1 MKLYDNDAYRDEF
14 MEGVY
19 SLLNDD
25 PTWNRANA
33 IIDLFDGEDHTIRPP
48 VRCVQIRRRMFRFH
62 SWTEWPNLS
71 SVCRGRAGKLD

>member
-33 IIDLFDGEDHTIRPP
+33 IIDLFDSAPAVEAIP
-48 VRCVQIRRRMFRFH
+48 V
-62 SWTEWPNLS
+62 SENAPSPWTS
-71 SVCRGRAGKLD
+71 CGRSTGSEPAP

>member
-33 IIDLFDGEDHTIRPP
+33 IIDLFDSAPAVEADRK
-48 VRCVQIRRRMFRFH
+48 
-62 SWTEWPNLS
+62 
-71 SVCRGRAGKLD
+71 SVV

>member
-33 IIDLFDGEDHTIRPP
+33 IIDLFDSAPAVEAIPVSENAPLTLDELGEM
-48 VRCVQIRRRMFRFH
+48 VG
-62 SWTEWPNLS
+62 E
-71 SVCRGRAGKLD
+71 